1 MADIINIR
9 DLEVY
14 AHHGVFKE
22 ETVLGQKFLVSAKM
36 SVDLAP
42 AGKND
47 DLTKSVHYGEAC
59 HFIYNYL
66 KDNTFQLIERAAE
79 MTAKE
84 LLLAYP
90 VIQELELEIKKP
102 WAPIG
107 LSLKEVSVVVKRS
120 WHQVFLSI
128 GSNMGDKKAYI
139 EQAVKELKAVSEIQV
154 EKCSRLIETKPYGYT
169 EQDDFLN
176 GAIELRTIFTPEELL
191 DKLHE
196 IEAHANRSRKI
207 HWGPRTLDLDILMYD
222 DLMIY
227 SEKLVIPHIDMHNR
241 IFVLEPL
248 NEIAP
253 YAIHPVSKK
262 AVCQLYREL
271 SVGQSI

>member
-1 MADIINIR
+1 MTDIINIR

-22 ETVLGQKFLVSAKM
+22 ETALGQKFLVNAKM
-36 SVDLAP
+36 LVDLAL
-42 AGKND
+42 AGETD

-66 KDNTFQLIERAAE
+66 KDNTFQLIERAAQ

-90 VIQELELEIKKP
+90 VIQGLELEIKKP

-107 LSLKEVSVVVKRS
+107 LSLKEVSVVVKRG

-128 GSNMGDKKAYI
+128 GSNMGDKRAYI
-139 EQAVKELKAVSEIQV
+139 EQAVKELKAVRGIQV

-191 DKLHE
+191 EKLHE
-196 IEAHANRSRKI
+196 IEAHANRSREI

-227 SEKLVIPHIDMHNR
+227 SEKLAIPHIDMHNR

-253 YAIHPVSKK
+253 YAIHPVFQK
-262 AVCQLYREL
+262 AVCQLYMEL
-271 SVGQSI
+271 SVRQSI